1 MTSTRRAQ
9 ANVSVKARGVVYL
22 LHFHE
27 RLGTA
32 KHSIQHYLG
41 FSTDL
46 EARLGKHRQGRGA
59 RITEVLKERGI
70 GFDVVAVWPGNRQ
83 IENALKLHSATRIC
97 PACTPNPRIP
107 LLVSEAIRAE
117 ERRQA
122 RLARAVARRAR
133 QARQYAETVAADRAK
148 SPYQRGADMA
158 ERFVRDQVAAGRAAE
173 QIAATHA
180 YITGPLRERAH
191 ISQAQAETFRGY
203 SEKVTAALA
212 RLREEQ
218 AGPAQR
224 VQPARQREME
234 LEAG

>member
-9 ANVSVKARGVVYL
+9 SKVSLTARGVLYL
-22 LHFHE
+22 LHFHQ

-41 FSTDL
+41 FTTDL
-46 EARLGKHRQGRGA
+46 EARLEKHRQGDGA

-107 LLVSEAIRAE
+107 LIVSKAIQAE

-122 RLARAVARRAR
+122 RLARAEALRAR
-133 QARQYAETVAADRAK
+133 EAQQYAETVAAARAK

-158 ERFVRDQVAAGRAAE
+158 ERFVRDQVASGRTAE

-180 YITGPLRERAH
+180 YVTGPLRERAH
-191 ISQAQAETFRGY
+191 TQAQAETFRGY

-212 RLREEQ
+212 RLREDQ
-218 AGPAQR
+218 AESAQR
-224 VQPARQREME
+224 AQPARQREME
-234 LEAG
+234 PEAG